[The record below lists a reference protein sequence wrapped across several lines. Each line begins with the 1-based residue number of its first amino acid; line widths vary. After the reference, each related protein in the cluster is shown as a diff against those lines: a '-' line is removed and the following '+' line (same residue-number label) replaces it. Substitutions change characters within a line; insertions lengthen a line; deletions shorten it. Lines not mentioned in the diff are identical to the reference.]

1 MKIAIFG
8 DSFAKTL
15 DYPEADQL
23 GPAWWQLLSN
33 DYSVTNYGLA
43 GSAAYY
49 SIEKFDEYHHYFDKV
64 IFLMTFA
71 GRVYLGKDNRITTEA
86 YPRVIDS
93 NFNTYDSAAANL
105 KLLQSFDSYEK
116 LDEIKIKAVMDYFL
130 YVSNRDEEL
139 FKIER
144 YKEYV
149 KNTRPDSLVIDCM
162 ELFEISRLE
171 FEHWNI
177 PWDISINP
185 TKDMKEL
192 RRCHF
197 SDENNVVVY
206 KMFKEWVETGN
217 FNLDLNKV
225 VKPKDS
231 WEKYFV
237 AETFKK

>member
-1 MKIAIFG
+1 
-8 DSFAKTL
+8 
-15 DYPEADQL
+15 
-23 GPAWWQLLSN
+23 
-33 DYSVTNYGLA
+33 
-43 GSAAYY
+43 
-49 SIEKFDEYHHYFDKV
+49 
-64 IFLMTFA
+64 MTFA

-197 SDENNVVVY
+197 SDENNV
-206 KMFKEWVETGN
+206 
-217 FNLDLNKV
+217 
-225 VKPKDS
+225 
-231 WEKYFV
+231 
-237 AETFKK
+237 